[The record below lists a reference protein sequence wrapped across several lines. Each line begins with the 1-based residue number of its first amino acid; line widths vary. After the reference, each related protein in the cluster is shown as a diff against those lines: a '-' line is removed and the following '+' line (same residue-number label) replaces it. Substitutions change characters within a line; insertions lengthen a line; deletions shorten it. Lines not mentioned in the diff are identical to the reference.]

1 MPADR
6 AGDEPGLTESLR
18 YLGSESELS
27 AIGSAETGANA
38 GFVCGLKEVILW
50 IFPVVCCFWAAIFL
64 SVV

>member
-27 AIGSAETGANA
+27 AIRIGAC
-38 GFVCGLKEVILW
+38 FVCV
-50 IFPVVCCFWAAIFL
+50 A
-64 SVV
+64 